1 MAATPFL
8 PPFLLL
14 CCLWSCQAPPQ
25 TAVDEPPESAA
36 ARYDEPFRPQ
46 LHFSPP
52 ANWMN
57 DPNGLVYLDG
67 EYHLFYQYYPDSTV
81 WGPMHW
87 GHAVSQDAV
96 HWTNLPVAL
105 EPDSLG
111 YIFSGSAVYDSENR
125 SGLGSPASP
134 PLVAVFTY
142 HDPTG
147 ERNGRDDFQNQ
158 GLAYSTDRGR
168 TWTKYAGNPVL
179 PNTTGIRDFRDPKV
193 YWDEPSAQYVMA
205 LAVRDRVSFY
215 GSRNLIDW
223 EHLSD
228 FGAEA
233 GSHAGVWECPDL
245 FRLPVAGEGTEKYV
259 LLLSINPGA
268 PNGGS
273 GTQYFVGDFDGT
285 NFRLDE
291 DFAREVTDERGVWL
305 DQGRDNYAGVTWSG
319 EPGHPEDR
327 LFIGWMSNWQYAQ
340 VVPTDPWRSA
350 MTVARR
356 LQLHDTPSGLRLY
369 ARPVAALAGLR
380 GDPRPLTAGENDIA
394 APCEAVLSLQL
405 GGADTT
411 AVGFELA
418 NAVGERYRFT
428 YRPGEGRFYSDR
440 SAAGTA
446 ERYDGF
452 GKGVAKGERIAV
464 EDTLQLRI
472 ILDRSSVEIFADDG
486 ATVFTELLYPTEPW
500 TTLRVLSR
508 DGDVARGTVYALA
521 SVW

>member
-1 MAATPFL
+1 MPAIIPAL
-8 PPFLLL
+8 LLLL
-14 CCLWSCQAPPQ
+14 CVCTACLDSRDPQ
-25 TAVDEPPESAA
+25 PEAIRATAAS
-36 ARYDEPFRPQ
+36 YDEPYRPQ

-87 GHAVSQDAV
+87 GHAVSEDAV
-96 HWTNLPVAL
+96 HWTHLPVAL

-111 YIFSGSAVYDSENR
+111 YIFSGSAVYDRENR
-125 SGLGSPASP
+125 SGLGSAASP
-134 PLVAVFTY
+134 PLVALFTY
-142 HDPTG
+142 HDPEG
-147 ERNGRDDFQNQ
+147 ERSGRDDYQNQ

-179 PNTTGIRDFRDPKV
+179 PNTTGVRDFRDPKV
-193 YWDEPSAQYVMA
+193 YWDEPSERWVMA
-205 LAVRDRVSFY
+205 LAVKDRVSFY
-215 GSRNLIDW
+215 GSRNLLDW

-228 FGAEA
+228 FGADA

-245 FRLPVAGEGTEKYV
+245 FRLPVVGGEGRKYV

-285 NFRLDE
+285 TFRLDNE
-291 DFAREVTDERGVWL
+291 FAGQVTNERGVWL
-305 DQGRDNYAGVTWSG
+305 DHGRDNYAGVTWSG
-319 EPGHPEDR
+319 EPGHPDDR

-356 LQLHDTPSGLRLY
+356 LQLHDTPSGLRVY
-369 ARPVAALAGLR
+369 AQPVSALDDLR
-380 GDPRPLTAGENDIA
+380 SNPRTLTGGEVAIA
-394 APCEAVLSLQL
+394 APSEALLSLEM
-405 GGADTT
+405 GKGDTT
-411 AVGFELA
+411 AVGFELT
-418 NAVGERYRFT
+418 NGKGESYRFT
-428 YRPGEGRFYSDR
+428 YRPDEGRFYSDR
-440 SAAGTA
+440 SAAGTGD
-446 ERYDGF
+446 RYADF
-452 GKGVAKGERIAV
+452 GTGVATGERIAKS
-464 EDTLQLRI
+464 EILELRVL
-472 ILDRSSVEIFADDG
+472 LDRSSIEIFADDG

-500 TTLRVLSR
+500 STLRVTN
-508 DGDVARGTVYALA
+508 GTGTVARARVFDLA